1 MISKQSD
8 AFFVLAL
15 PLNPN
20 AIPTPLP
27 TSPNKKNLRKLHCDL
42 VSHRVVATVSKG

>member
-15 PLNPN
+15 PLNPD
-20 AIPTPLP
+20 AIPPP
-27 TSPNKKNLRKLHCDL
+27 TKKNLRKLHSDL